1 MKISKQI
8 IRLLFII
15 SLMTIDAFAQ
25 SPQVAGA
32 DLQSRPIR
40 FITPFPAG
48 GSTDVLARMIA
59 PELSKRLGTPVIVD
73 NKVGASGMIGLD
85 VVAKA
90 APDGYTLGLVSAG
103 NLVITVM
110 LTSTPLYDPVKDLV
124 PVAFLADSPVVL
136 VATPALPVK
145 DLRSLIALERTN
157 PGSLFFATSGNG
169 TTQHLAGELFNVKAG
184 TQLGH
189 VPYKGGAPAITDI
202 LGGQISLGFLDIP
215 SVAQYAKAG
224 RVKLLGVAG
233 RVRAEGLPDA
243 PTIAESGIPGY
254 DASAWFGV
262 VAPAKTPAAI
272 IQRLSTE
279 FVNVMKMPSIRS
291 QLLQQGLEARPA
303 GADEFATY
311 LDSERAKWGDLVRLL
326 GPKLK

>member
-1 MKISKQI
+1 MKILKQI
-8 IRLLFII
+8 VRLL
-15 SLMTIDAFAQ
+15 LTITLINIEAYAQ
-25 SPQVAGA
+25 SPPVGGA

-40 FITPFPAG
+40 LITPFPAG

-59 PELSKRLGTPVIVD
+59 PELSKRLGTAVIVE

-85 VVAKA
+85 LVAKA
-90 APDGYTLGLVSAG
+90 APDGYTIGLVSAG

-110 LTSTPLYDPVKDLV
+110 LASTPLYDPVKDLA

-136 VATPALPVK
+136 VATPTLPVK
-145 DLRSLIALERTN
+145 DVRSLIAFERAN

-215 SVAQYAKAG
+215 SVAQYAKTG
-224 RVKLLGVAG
+224 RVKILGVAG
-233 RVRAEGLPDA
+233 RIRAEGLRDV

-254 DASAWFGV
+254 DASAWFGI
-262 VAPAKTPAAI
+262 VAPSKTPAVI

-279 FVNVMKMPSIRS
+279 FVNVMKMPTIRN
-291 QLLQQGLEARPA
+291 QLLLQGLEARPA
-303 GADEFATY
+303 GADEFANY
-311 LDSERAKWGDLVRLL
+311 LDNERAKWGELVRLL
-326 GPKLK
+326 GSKLK

>member
-233 RVRAEGLPDA
+233 RVRAEGLPDV

>member
-1 MKISKQI
+1 MKSSTQI
-8 IRLLFII
+8 IQFLLMV
-15 SLMTIDAFAQ
+15 SVMTVDAFAQ
-25 SPQVAGA
+25 SPPAVGA

-59 PELSKRLGTPVIVD
+59 PELSKRLGTPVVVD
-73 NKVGASGMIGLD
+73 NRPGASGMIGLD

-103 NLVITVM
+103 NSVITVM
-110 LTSTPLYDPVKDLV
+110 LTSAPLYDPVKDLA

-136 VATPALPVK
+136 VATPSLPVK
-145 DLRSLIALERTN
+145 DVRSLIALERAN

-184 TQLGH
+184 TKLGH

-202 LGGQISLGFLDIP
+202 LGGQIPLGFLDIP
-215 SVAQYAKAG
+215 SVAQYAKVG
-224 RVKLLGVAG
+224 RVRLLGVAG
-233 RVRAEGLPDA
+233 SVRAEGLPDV
-243 PTIAESGIPGY
+243 PTIAESGLPGY

-262 VAPAKTPAAI
+262 VVPAKTPPAI

-279 FVNVMKMPSIRS
+279 LVNVMKMPNIRS

-303 GADEFATY
+303 GAEAFATY
-311 LDSERAKWGDLVRLL
+311 LDSERAKWGELVRLL